1 MIVKLA
7 YSSRVCCV
15 VSSGRR
21 PSENRRGN
29 ACSGRHLQEQST
41 QRTNRH
47 TCHVTRR
54 SGRTI
59 SSLSGSA
66 LNMLYHCKLQ
76 RVVLGLLHVLLFC
89 FFKGGAAVLVT
100 IAFAVVRLPPL
111 LLAPWRV
118 MLVLLSL
125 LRSLLKLPLLLLPQR
140 VLAIGQV
147 GLPVAH
153 HGADDYIEVRRPLCV
168 HRCLRKPL
176 QTGLPT
182 CLPVFVDSTSSISR

>member
-66 LNMLYHCKLQ
+66 LNILYHCKFQ
-76 RVVLGLLHVLLFC
+76 RVVLGLLHVLSFC
-89 FFKGGAAVLVT
+89 FFKGGRCCTCHDCLCCCSFATAVASTLACDVGTIVALASIVAAAVTSVAT
-100 IAFAVVRLPPL
+100 TVPRDRPGGASCRT
-111 LLAPWRV
+111 PWSRRRHRGPQA
-118 MLVLLSL
+118 SL
-125 LRSLLKLPLLLLPQR
+125 CP
-140 VLAIGQV
+140 
-147 GLPVAH
+147 
-153 HGADDYIEVRRPLCV
+153 
-168 HRCLRKPL
+168 
-176 QTGLPT
+176 
-182 CLPVFVDSTSSISR
+182 PVFAETSANRLADVFACLCGQYQ

>member
-76 RVVLGLLHVLLFC
+76 RVVLGFLHVLSFC
-89 FFKGGAAVLVT
+89 FFKGGRCCTCHDCLCCCSFATAVASTLACDVGTTVALAFIVEAAVTSVAAT
-100 IAFAVVRLPPL
+100 GPRDRPGGASCRTP
-111 LLAPWRV
+111 
-118 MLVLLSL
+118 
-125 LRSLLKLPLLLLPQR
+125 RS
-140 VLAIGQV
+140 
-147 GLPVAH
+147 
-153 HGADDYIEVRRPLCV
+153 RR
-168 HRCLRKPL
+168 
-176 QTGLPT
+176 
-182 CLPVFVDSTSSISR
+182 